1 MKIPQCN
8 PHLNYTANREAIDS
22 AITEVLNSG
31 RYILGNAVKSFEREY
46 AAWHGCGGAV
56 GVANGT
62 DALELAL
69 RSLEL
74 PEQARIAVTSHTAS
88 ATGIAILRAGL
99 IPVFVDIDEMTYNI
113 SPECLAETIEKNP
126 DIAAVVVVHLYGAPA
141 DMKKVM
147 TLTAAK
153 GIPVIEDC
161 AQAHGATV
169 AGQKVG
175 TFGKCGAFSFYPTKN
190 LGAMGD
196 GGAVISLDTA
206 LLRKLELLRQY
217 GWTERFSCG
226 SYGVNSRLDELQ
238 AAILRVK
245 LKNLE
250 NDNRQRQKIAAQYL
264 QELSDLPIILAITL
278 TGHQHVYHQFVIR
291 TQKRDQLQQYLAD
304 RGIGT
309 AIHYPKMLHQ
319 QPLFA
324 PYVSGDLKTLDDI
337 LSLPIFP
344 EMSQEMVIYV
354 TEKIKEFFQ

>member
-1 MKIPQCN
+1 
-8 PHLNYTANREAIDS
+8 
-22 AITEVLNSG
+22 
-31 RYILGNAVKSFEREY
+31 
-46 AAWHGCGGAV
+46 
-56 GVANGT
+56 
-62 DALELAL
+62 
-69 RSLEL
+69 
-74 PEQARIAVTSHTAS
+74 
-88 ATGIAILRAGL
+88 
-99 IPVFVDIDEMTYNI
+99 
-113 SPECLAETIEKNP
+113 
-126 DIAAVVVVHLYGAPA
+126 
-141 DMKKVM
+141 
-147 TLTAAK
+147 
-153 GIPVIEDC
+153 
-161 AQAHGATV
+161 
-169 AGQKVG
+169 
-175 TFGKCGAFSFYPTKN
+175 
-190 LGAMGD
+190 MGD
-196 GGAVISLDTA
+196 GGAVISSDTA

-264 QELSDLPIILAITL
+264 QELSDLPIILPITL

-291 TQKRDQLQQYLAD
+291 TPKRDQLQQYLTD
-304 RGIGT
+304 QGIGT

-324 PYVSGDLKTLDDI
+324 SYVLGDLKTLDDI